1 MGNLNVFWHGK
12 TLMQRICSCKS
23 YLHSQFWRG
32 VVSALLRNG
41 ANPFIADRP
50 YNIPQISARFLGDD
64 AMAQLLNKHQRIEL
78 TRSEPSRVCNDL
90 RAWSFLS
97 SVIVAP
103 ENHDSGATIVHLL
116 LLPDEIL
123 ILIFRQLFS
132 CT

>member
-1 MGNLNVFWHGK
+1 MFFGTEKPSCSAYAGFNDYK
-12 TLMQRICSCKS
+12 TILLIIIYSAAKVTFTLSFGEELLVLCYAMVRILLLLVWNAQRLVIM
-23 YLHSQFWRG
+23 L
-32 VVSALLRNG
+32 
-41 ANPFIADRP
+41 ADRP

-103 ENHDSGATIVHLL
+103 ENHDSG
-116 LLPDEIL
+116 
-123 ILIFRQLFS
+123 
-132 CT
+132 